1 MKKKKLKK
9 RIKKLEKKVEKYR
22 SNLSDLITRVDI
34 SLTNKIRNLSD
45 AYTNRF
51 NKFNPEDIKTIND
64 RIDSILM
71 DTNYLRTSIQRINV
85 RCDILD
91 RRTQT
96 DYSKVAQQ
104 IEETKNEEKTC
115 DTCKWRPLMEQG
127 GQDIPCMGCTAD
139 DKKMWK
145 SEDAD

>member
-9 RIKKLEKKVEKYR
+9 KIKKLEKKVEEYQ
-22 SNLSDLITRVDI
+22 SDL
-34 SLTNKIRNLSD
+34 SGKIRSLSD

-51 NKFNPEDIKTIND
+51 NKFNPSDIKNLNARVD
-64 RIDSILM
+64 GLCM
-71 DTNYLRTSIQRINV
+71 DTNYLRSSIERING

-91 RRTQT
+91 RRTQIDYDKIIPKT
-96 DYSKVAQQ
+96 D
-104 IEETKNEEKTC
+104 ETKAECEKTC
-115 DTCKWRPLMEQG
+115 DTCRWKPLMEQG

-145 SEDAD
+145 SKEN

>member
-9 RIKKLEKKVEKYR
+9 KIKKLEKKVEKYR
-22 SNLSDLITRVDI
+22 GNLSTLITQIDI
-34 SLTNKIRNLSD
+34 SLTNKIRSLSD

-51 NKFNPEDIKTIND
+51 NKFNPSDIKNLND
-64 RIDSILM
+64 RM
-71 DTNYLRTSIQRINV
+71 DGICTDVNYLRTSIQRTNV

-96 DYSKVAQQ
+96 DYSKVAQ
-104 IEETKNEEKTC
+104 NEEKTC

-145 SEDAD
+145 PKY